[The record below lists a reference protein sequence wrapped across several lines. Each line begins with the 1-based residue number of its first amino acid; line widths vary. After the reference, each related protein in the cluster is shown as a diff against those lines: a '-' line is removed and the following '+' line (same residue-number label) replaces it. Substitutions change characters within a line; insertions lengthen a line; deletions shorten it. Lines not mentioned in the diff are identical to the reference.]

1 MFIAELKITHHTK
14 TVVVVA
20 IIGVVVVPVRHGTVV
35 RRVVPAAAT
44 FIAVVRAVGIPTP
57 YNFVVYPLLK

>member
-1 MFIAELKITHHTK
+1 M
-14 TVVVVA
+14 VVA
-20 IIGVVVVPVRHGTVV
+20 AMPGAEAAPARHGTVV

-44 FIAVVRAVGIPTP
+44 FIAIVRAVGIPTP